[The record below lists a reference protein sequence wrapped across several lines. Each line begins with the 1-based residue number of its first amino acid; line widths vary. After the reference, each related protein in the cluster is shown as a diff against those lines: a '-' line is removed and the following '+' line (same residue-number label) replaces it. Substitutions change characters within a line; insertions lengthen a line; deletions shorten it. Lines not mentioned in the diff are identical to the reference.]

1 MTDDFKY
8 RSDNL
13 IVGSAELPAVHT
25 EHGICWA
32 LPGQRIECCTE
43 QARKVAECMDQLIAR
58 NLKKYRR
65 KLFR

>member
-1 MTDDFKY
+1 MTQDFEY
-8 RSDNL
+8 HSDNL

-25 EHGICWA
+25 EQGICWI
-32 LPGQRIECCTE
+32 LPGQRIECCAE
-43 QARKVAECMDQLIAR
+43 QARKAAEHMDRLIAG